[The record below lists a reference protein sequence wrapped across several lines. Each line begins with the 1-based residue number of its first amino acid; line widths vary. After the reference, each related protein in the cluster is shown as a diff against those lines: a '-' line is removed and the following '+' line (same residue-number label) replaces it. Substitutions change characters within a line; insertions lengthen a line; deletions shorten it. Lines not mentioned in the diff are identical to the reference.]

1 MLSPQREARWLQIKA
16 VAVII
21 TLAIWGSGALAVLY
35 WHYSG
40 GWLLFALVLG
50 WAFYYPFIRGYIER
64 SYFRT

>member
-1 MLSPQREARWLQIKA
+1 MLSPQREARWQQIKE

-40 GWLLFALVLG
+40 WWLLFALVLG